1 MEPWKRVAQAVRNR
15 RLYLGW
21 TQQEASD
28 RARVSLATWRLIES
42 AGRDRYQDLTLRG
55 VSRALG
61 WSANTFDTIIAGGDA
76 PSDEEADAPWERPT
90 PSASSRSDGTIPSGF
105 ARKYLELTSDE
116 QAMVQGYVEGLAAR
130 HER

>member
-1 MEPWKRVAQAVRNR
+1 MEPWKRVAQAVKDR
-15 RLYLGW
+15 RLHLGW

-28 RARVSLATWRLIES
+28 RAGVSLATWRLIES
-42 AGRDRYQDLTLRG
+42 AGRDRYQDLTVRG

-61 WSANTFDTIIAGGDA
+61 WSANTFDIIVAGGDA
-76 PSDEEADAPWERPT
+76 PTNEEADTPPERSVAT
-90 PSASSRSDGTIPSGF
+90 PPPRVEGTIPSGF
-105 ARKYLELTSDE
+105 ARKYLELTPEE